1 MLIPGDVGVVEED
14 EAEGGV
20 HGGPASPRLS
30 TLASTQHRV
39 NPAVNRWANCQLC
52 KMEVEIAL
60 PTAHHTAVRLHPANR
75 MKKCLTPGS

>member
-1 MLIPGDVGVVEED
+1 MLIPGGVSVTEE
-14 EAEGGV
+14 EEVEGGV

-30 TLASTQHRV
+30 TLVSTQHRV

-60 PTAHHTAVRLHPANR
+60 PTAHHTDVRFHPGNK
-75 MKKCLTPGS
+75 MKIGLTPGS